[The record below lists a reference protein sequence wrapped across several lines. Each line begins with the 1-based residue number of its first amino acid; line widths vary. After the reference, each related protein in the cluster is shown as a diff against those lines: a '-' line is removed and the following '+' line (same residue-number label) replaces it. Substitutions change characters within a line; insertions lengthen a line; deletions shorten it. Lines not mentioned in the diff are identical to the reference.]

1 MMVECYTC
9 FLRFLEFFVKKAFIM
24 PILLLLLSGASL
36 SGQEICD
43 NGIDDDGDNL
53 VDVYDPDCPCDDQT
67 LLCTPSCEFVSPGG
81 PLNFGT
87 KWTSADT
94 IPVYQSPLVADI
106 DNDGVTEVIMMSSHN
121 LSTVEPRRA
130 RDILII
136 NGTTGVTELAITT
149 PFMAWVGPTPIAVA
163 DIDHDGFG
171 EIIMASVDHTDNAVG
186 DRSYLYCY
194 EHTGALKWKSNVP
207 YGYTTSSRFGSSIG
221 IADFNSDGVA
231 EVYIY
236 NQIYNA
242 ETGVKLAEGGSAEG
256 QGVMARQPYGDVA
269 NPVAADLTS
278 DPGLELAAGKTVYN
292 VTITNLTGTSG
303 NAMIP
308 ITIPGRNDGYTAIA
322 DIDLD
327 GTLDVVVASAGT
339 TGQLYVWNPGNGTPY
354 IIASIDLANTGGN
367 WIGVPFIGDMDKD
380 CEPEIGVTRSRRV
393 YALDYNGSATLATK
407 WTLVTTDAS
416 GFTGI
421 TMFDFNQDGTQE
433 LVYRDE
439 STLRIIDGSGST
451 PVTVGT
457 NPCISGTGTEMPVV
471 ADVDG
476 DGQAEICV
484 SCATLGTN
492 IGSLQVF
499 ESSGQPWAP
508 CRDIWN
514 QYSYLNVNINN
525 NLTIPIQQQQHQVL
539 LSTIACPFYNCS
551 ENRPFNTFLSQAT
564 FLTQE
569 GCPIYPASD
578 VALSLE
584 SSSCNG
590 SGAYNI
596 SLTVTN
602 IGGAPSVAGFPI
614 QFYAGNPFTSN
625 ATLIPITNGNNI
637 TQMALNPDETE
648 TLSFVLDILAPQKPF
663 SLFAVLNDDGTNIT
677 PFAFPLSS
685 IPECSYGDNVISIAN
700 INCCPFG
707 DLSIDTV
714 SPLSATFCEG
724 ESERFSVQAS
734 STVGLTNAIYTWT
747 LPDNSTVLNDSIIV
761 ADGGTYTITVKDDAQ
776 CSVSQQVIV
785 TSVALPTNAS
795 AGPNQ
800 EVCETSTALEG
811 NVPTIGTGTWTLI
824 SGSGTI
830 QNANSPTSNV
840 TGLAIGENVFRWAIL
855 NGASCLS
862 DDTVT
867 VNRLPFPTTSI
878 AGDDQQIC
886 DTLASLSANVPTV
899 GTGLWSLV
907 SGSGTLT
914 DATAASTT
922 VTNLGA
928 GINVFRWTISNGICT
943 PSADD
948 VTIERFAPPSIA
960 DAGDDQQICATSTQL
975 SATVPSIGTGLWT
988 LVSGNATISSNT
1000 SASSGI
1006 SGLSPGSVTLRWT
1019 VSNGTCPVS
1028 EDEVT
1033 IQIDEA
1039 PSPASVGADVQVCSA
1054 DGNLLAIAPTI
1065 GTGLWTISAGGA
1077 TITDATS
1084 LTSEVTNLSTG
1095 LNTFIWTVSNGTCP
1109 PSTATFGIQRDA
1121 PPSIADA
1128 GLDQQIC
1135 ATSATLSAT
1144 APTVGTGIWSLVSG
1158 SGTFSNNAS
1167 ASSAVSDLSLG
1178 ENVFE
1183 WTVSSGVCPVSTA
1196 QVTIQSDE
1204 VPSNVNAGENQSICS
1219 DQTTLGASVPSTGNG
1234 IWTLISGSASIDDA
1248 SDNESALTNVA
1259 LGSSTLRWTVTSGA
1273 CSTFAEVTITRS
1285 ELPSQALAGDDQSL
1299 CGTSG
1304 SLNGNTPAIGSGTWT
1319 VLSGS
1324 ATIDDPSNPQASISD
1339 IAVGTNELVW
1349 TISSGSCPAEMD
1361 TVAILVSEDP
1371 ITPNAGQNQAICVDN
1386 AQLNATAPLSGTG
1399 TWSLVSGVA
1408 TIDDASNS
1416 QSTLSDVGIGISV
1429 LRWTIIDGACEAFAQ
1444 VSITRSEN
1452 PSTANAGENQEVCQ
1466 GTAVNLAANVPLIG
1480 TGAWSVSSGSATFDN
1495 TAAAD
1500 AIASDL
1506 SNGTVVLT
1514 WTISNGACLPS
1525 ADDVEITVNENNALA
1540 DAGASQSICGDTI
1553 TLNAAVSPSGTG
1565 AWTLQ
1570 SGSGDIANANQ
1581 ASTLVSNLGLG
1592 ANTFVWTVTNGSC
1605 EPLTDEVTITVDA
1618 IPTEA
1623 LAGDDQQIC
1632 SDTTTLN
1639 ASAALTGSGLWTV
1652 ITGNGVFA
1660 DATNANSSVSGI
1672 SSGVNVYQWTISNGV
1687 CPPSSDQVIV
1697 QRDSVSVIAFAG
1709 DDASTCNSA
1718 PINLTAG
1725 EPLPGS
1731 GLWSIV
1737 SGDGIIAESNNPNS
1751 EFTPTGFG
1759 TSVLRW
1765 TVTTGDCPETSD
1777 EVSITNLEPPSLA
1790 NAGADT
1796 AVCSTLLILNAEIPT
1811 IGNGVWSSL
1820 GSVVFNDIAAADAE
1834 ASMLLP
1840 GNNTLIW
1847 TVSNGVCPANS
1858 DTLIIA
1864 VTKTPIT
1871 PNAGADQS
1879 ICADVATLS
1888 AAVPA
1893 VGTGVWSLVSGNA
1906 IIDDESSVNS
1916 AVSGLDVGVTTFRW
1930 TVTNESCVVFDEVS
1944 ITRSEPPSVSDAGE
1958 DIFICGIDAQL
1969 NAAIPSIG
1977 TGLWSLVSGGG
1988 TITDV
1993 NAANSTVT
2001 GIPSGNS
2008 VYQWT
2013 VSSGSCK
2020 PSVSTVQITRDTS
2033 NAVANAGEPIQ
2044 VCADTATLNATP
2056 ALGAQWSVTSGTAV
2070 IDDVNAANSS
2080 VSGLSVGQT
2089 TLTWTVPANGS
2100 CPETSATVTITR
2112 SSPPSAAIAGEDE
2125 FICGTTYTLMATAA
2139 ASGTGVWEV
2148 IAGNAIVDEPGNPN
2162 STVSNLGTGNNV
2174 FEWQITNG
2182 SCPVETDEVTIA
2194 VGDTAFAGQ
2203 DQFVCDTTAQ
2213 LSGNLPSGLTGVWTV
2228 ISGDAILADSSQAST
2243 SVSNLSDGEN
2253 IFQWTIIGGFCPD
2266 STDQVTITQQCNT
2279 PPVISNEEFELVED
2293 SVLIANL
2300 LDENDFDPDS
2310 TTLIVDTNLVVEPN
2324 HGTFVVNEDGSFTYT
2339 PEANYYGS
2347 DTIVVS
2353 VCDSGLPLPALCGND
2368 TIIIV
2373 ISPVNDP
2380 PTVENEEVSGAP
2392 GATVSGN
2399 VLDNDSDIEN
2409 TTLTVNTD
2417 PLVGPTNGT
2426 FTINP
2431 DGTFTYEPDEGFI
2444 GMDTIVVAVC
2454 DSGFPLPQECVND
2467 TIFITI
2473 QGETLTVNAGEDQE
2487 LCETSGI
2494 LNAGSII
2501 APAVGLWTQVGGSAT
2516 IENPDAA
2523 VSSVSGLA
2531 LGENIFV
2538 WTVTDNGQ
2546 TASDTVVITVNQAP
2560 TPAFAGEDIDVCGN
2574 EATLQGNIASLG
2586 TGVWSLVAGTGII
2599 SDPNATTIFVNGLSE
2614 GVNQFQYTITL
2625 GNCISSDLV
2634 SITSY
2639 SIPSLSVMNDSS
2651 VCSNVS
2657 AITIDVQSSGQ
2668 GVWSITSGTG
2678 VFSSSNPNEVSGL
2691 SLGANEFTYTV
2702 SNGPCSSSES
2712 VVITYLSANLSP
2724 CIPNDI
2730 FIPEG
2735 FSPDNDGVND
2745 KFVLYGLNGRSV
2757 VIKVFNRWGNLVY
2770 ESDNYQNDWDG
2781 VCTTGWILTGERLPE
2796 GTYYYLVQIE
2806 GESDTR
2812 KGYLTLWR

>member
-1 MMVECYTC
+1 
-9 FLRFLEFFVKKAFIM
+9 M
-24 PILLLLLSGASL
+24 PVLLLLLTGASL
-36 SGQEICD
+36 QGQEICD

-53 VDVYDPDCPCDDQT
+53 VDVFDPDCPCDDQT

-81 PLNFGT
+81 PLNFET
-87 KWTSADT
+87 QWTSVDT

-106 DNDGVTEVIMMSSHN
+106 DNDGVPEVIMMSSRSLA
-121 LSTVEPRRA
+121 LSEPRRA

-136 NGTTGVTELAITT
+136 SGATGATELRITT
-149 PFMAWVGPTPIAVA
+149 PFMAWVGPTPVAIA

-171 EIIMASVDHTDNAVG
+171 EIIIASVDHTDNPLG

-221 IADFNSDGVA
+221 IADFNSDGIA

-236 NQIYNA
+236 NQIFNA
-242 ETGVKLAEGGSAEG
+242 ETGIKLAEGGSSEG
-256 QGVMARQPYGDVA
+256 QGVMTRQGFGDVA

-292 VTITNLTGTSG
+292 VTITNLSGTTG

-322 DIDLD
+322 DINLD
-327 GTLDVVVASAGT
+327 GTLDVIVASEGS
-339 TGQLYVWNPGNGTPY
+339 TGQIYVWNPGNGTPT
-354 IIASIDLANTGGN
+354 IIASINLPNTGGN

-380 CEPEIGVTRSRRV
+380 CQPEIGVTRARRV
-393 YALDYNGSATLATK
+393 YALDYNGSTTLANK

-439 STLRIIDGSGST
+439 STLRIIDGSGNT

-484 SCATLGTN
+484 SCATTGVNL
-492 IGSLQVF
+492 GSLRVF

-525 NLTIPIQQQQHQVL
+525 NLTIPIQQQQHQVM
-539 LSTIACPFYNCS
+539 LSTITCPFYTCS

-578 VALSLE
+578 VALSLA

-596 SLTVTN
+596 SVTITN
-602 IGGAPSVAGFPI
+602 VGGAPSVAGFPI
-614 QFYAGNPFTSN
+614 HFYSANPFTTAASQ
-625 ATLIPITNGNNI
+625 IPIISGNNI
-637 TQMALNPDETE
+637 TQLALNPGETE
-648 TLSFVLDILAPQKPF
+648 TLSFVLDILTPQKPF
-663 SLFAVLNDDGTNIT
+663 TLFALLNDDGTNPT
-677 PFAFPLSS
+677 PLAYPLSS
-685 IPECSYGDNVISIAN
+685 IPECNYGDNVITVSN

-707 DLSIDTV
+707 DLTIDAVT
-714 SPLSATFCEG
+714 PASATFCEG
-724 ESERFSVQAS
+724 ESESFSVVAS
-734 STVGLTNAIYTWT
+734 SSVGLSNSSYTWL
-747 LPDNSTVLNDSIIV
+747 LPDNSTIINDSITV
-761 ADGGTYTITVKDDAQ
+761 TEGGNYTITVKDSAQ
-776 CSVSQQVIV
+776 CSVSQQIIV
-785 TSVALPTNAS
+785 TSVELPTSAS
-795 AGPNQ
+795 AGPDQ

-830 QNANSPTSNV
+830 QNVNSPTSNV
-840 TGLAIGENVFRWAIL
+840 TGLSIGANVFRWAIL

-867 VNRLPFPTTSI
+867 VNRLPFPTPSA
-878 AGDDQQIC
+878 AGNDQQIC
-886 DTLASLSANVPTV
+886 DSTASLLGNTPTV
-899 GTGLWSLV
+899 GTGSWSLV
-907 SGSGTLT
+907 SGSGTIT
-914 DATAASTT
+914 DATSASTT
-922 VTNLGA
+922 VTNLGV
-928 GINVFRWTISNGICT
+928 GVNVFRWTISNGICT

-948 VTIERFAPPSIA
+948 VSIERFAPPSTA
-960 DAGDDQQICATSTQL
+960 DAGTDQQICGTSAQL
-975 SATVPSIGTGLWT
+975 SAAVPSVGTGLWT
-988 LVSGNATISSNT
+988 VISGNATISSNT

-1019 VSNGTCPVS
+1019 VSNGTCPAS
-1028 EDEVT
+1028 EDEVS

-1039 PSPASVGADVQVCSA
+1039 PSPASVGPNAQVCA
-1054 DGNLLAIAPTI
+1054 TTGNLQAIAPTV
-1065 GTGLWTISAGGA
+1065 GAGLWTVSAGGA

-1084 LTSEVTNLSTG
+1084 LTSGVTNLGAG

-1109 PSTATFGIQRDA
+1109 PSTATFSIQRDL
-1121 PPSIADA
+1121 PPSAANA
-1128 GLDQQIC
+1128 GLDQQVC

-1144 APTVGTGIWSLVSG
+1144 TPAVGTGIWSLVSG
-1158 SGTFSNNAS
+1158 SGTFSDNTNAS
-1167 ASSAVSDLSLG
+1167 ATVSGLSTGL
-1178 ENVFE
+1178 NIFE
-1183 WTVSSGVCPVSTA
+1183 WTVSSGVCPVTSA

-1204 VPSNVNAGENQSICS
+1204 VPANISAGANQSICA
-1219 DQTTLGASVPSTGNG
+1219 DQTTLNATAPASGTG
-1234 IWTLISGSASIDDA
+1234 IWTLVSGNATINDDT
-1248 SDNESALTNVA
+1248 DNQSVLSNVA
-1259 LGSSTLRWTVTSGA
+1259 LGSSVLRWTVTAGA

-1285 ELPSQALAGDDQSL
+1285 EPPSEALAGDDQSL

-1304 SLNGNTPAIGSGTWT
+1304 SLNGNTPAIGNGTWS
-1319 VLSGS
+1319 VISGS
-1324 ATIDDPSNPQASISD
+1324 ATIDQASNPQSSISD
-1339 IAVGTNELVW
+1339 IAIGTNEFVW
-1349 TISSGSCPAEMD
+1349 TISNGACPSESD
-1361 TVAILVSEDP
+1361 TVVVLVSDDP
-1371 ITPNAGQNQAICVDN
+1371 ITPNAGQNQSICVDN
-1386 AQLNATAPLSGTG
+1386 AQLNATAPLSGSG
-1399 TWSLVSGVA
+1399 LWSLISGVA
-1408 TIDDASNS
+1408 TINDASNP
-1416 QSTLSDVGIGISV
+1416 QSTLSAIGIGVSV
-1429 LRWTIIDGACEAFAQ
+1429 LRWTITDGACEAFAQ

-1466 GTAVNLAANVPLIG
+1466 GTAVNLGANVPLVG
-1480 TGAWSVSSGSATFDN
+1480 TGAWSVSSGSATFNDTSSAN
-1495 TAAAD
+1495 
-1500 AIASDL
+1500 AIASAL
-1506 SNGTVVLT
+1506 STGTVVLT

-1525 ADDVEITVNENNALA
+1525 ADEVEITVNENNALA
-1540 DAGASQSICGDTI
+1540 DAGASQNVCGDTI

-1565 AWTLQ
+1565 VWTLQ
-1570 SGSGDIANANQ
+1570 SGSGDIANPNQ
-1581 ASTLVSNLGLG
+1581 ESTLVSSLELG
-1592 ANTFVWTVTNGSC
+1592 ANTFVWTVTNGAC
-1605 EPLTDEVTITVDA
+1605 PPLTDEVTITVDA

-1632 SDTTTLN
+1632 SDTTSLN
-1639 ASAALTGSGLWTV
+1639 ANAASSGSGVWTV
-1652 ITGNGVFA
+1652 ITGAGVFA
-1660 DATNANSSVSGI
+1660 DASNPNSSVSDI

-1687 CPPSSDQVIV
+1687 CPPSSDQVVI
-1697 QRDSVSVIAFAG
+1697 QRDSASVIAFAG
-1709 DDASTCNSA
+1709 DDASVCNNA
-1718 PINLTAG
+1718 PITLSAA
-1725 EPLPGS
+1725 EPLPGT
-1731 GLWSIV
+1731 GLWTIV
-1737 SGDGIIAESNNPNS
+1737 SGDGTFSETNNPS
-1751 EFTPTGFG
+1751 AVFTPTGFG

-1777 EVSITNLEPPSLA
+1777 EVSITNLEPPSAA
-1790 NAGADT
+1790 NAGVDT
-1796 AVCSTLLILNAEIPT
+1796 AICSTLLMLNAEVPA
-1811 IGNGVWSSL
+1811 IGTGVWSSL
-1820 GSVVFNDIAAADAE
+1820 GTVVFNDIAAADAE

-1858 DTLIIA
+1858 DTLVIA

-1879 ICADVATLS
+1879 ICADAATLS

-1893 VGTGVWSLVSGNA
+1893 VGTGVWTLVSGNA
-1906 IIDDESSVNS
+1906 IIDDANSVNS
-1916 AVSGLDVGVTTFRW
+1916 AVSGLEVGVTTFRW

-1958 DIFICGIDAQL
+1958 DIFICGTDAQL
-1969 NAAIPSIG
+1969 NAAFPSIG
-1977 TGLWSLVSGGG
+1977 TGVWSILSGGG
-1988 TITDV
+1988 TITEV

-2001 GIPSGNS
+2001 DIPAGIS

-2013 VSSGSCK
+2013 ISSGTCK
-2020 PSVSTVQITRDTS
+2020 PSSSSVQITRDTA
-2033 NAVANAGEPIQ
+2033 NVVANAGEPIQ

-2056 ALGAQWSVTSGTAV
+2056 APGAQWSVTSGTAV
-2070 IDDVNAANSS
+2070 IEDINAANSA
-2080 VSGLSVGQT
+2080 VSGLSVGIT
-2089 TLTWTVPANGS
+2089 TLTWTVPANGT

-2112 SSPPSAAIAGEDE
+2112 NTPPSAANAGEDE

-2148 IAGNAIVDEPGNPN
+2148 VAGNAIVDEPGNPN

-2174 FEWQITNG
+2174 FEWQISSG
-2182 SCPVETDEVTIA
+2182 ACPVETDEVTIA

-2203 DQFVCDTTAQ
+2203 DQVICDTIAQ
-2213 LSGNLPSGLTGVWTV
+2213 LTATLPAGLTGVWTV
-2228 ISGDAILADSSQAST
+2228 ISGDAIIADSSQAST

-2253 IFQWTIIGGFCPD
+2253 IFQWTVSGGFCPD
-2266 STDQVTITQQCNT
+2266 SVDQVIITRQCNT
-2279 PPVISNEEFELVED
+2279 PPVISNDEFTLVED
-2293 SVLIANL
+2293 SVLTANL

-2310 TTLIVDTNLVVEPN
+2310 TALVVDTNLVVEPN

-2339 PEANYYGS
+2339 PDANYYGS

-2353 VCDSGLPLPALCGND
+2353 VCDSGVPLPALCGND

-2380 PTVENEEVSGAP
+2380 PTVENEQVSGAP
-2392 GATVSGN
+2392 GATISGN

-2409 TTLTVNTD
+2409 TSLTVNTE
-2417 PLVGPTNGT
+2417 PLVGPNNGT

-2431 DGTFTYEPDEGFI
+2431 DGSFTYEPDEGFI
-2444 GMDTIVVAVC
+2444 GLDTIVVAVC
-2454 DSGFPLPQECVND
+2454 DSGFPLPPECVND

-2473 QGETLTVNAGEDQE
+2473 QGETLTANAGEDQE

-2516 IENPDAA
+2516 IENPGAA
-2523 VSSVSGLA
+2523 VSSVSGLT
-2531 LGENIFV
+2531 LGENTFV

-2560 TPAFAGEDIDVCGN
+2560 TPAFAGEDIDVCGT
-2574 EATLQGNIASLG
+2574 EGTLQGNIPSLG
-2586 TGVWSLVAGTGII
+2586 TGVWSVTFGNGII
-2599 SDPNATTIFVNGLSE
+2599 SDPNATTILVSNLSP
-2614 GVNQFQYTITL
+2614 GQNDFTYTITL
-2625 GNCISSDLV
+2625 GNCVSSDLV
-2634 SITSY
+2634 SVTSY
-2639 SIPSLSVMNDSS
+2639 AIPSVNVMNDTSICSS
-2651 VCSNVS
+2651 VSS
-2657 AITIDVQSSGQ
+2657 ITLGVQSSGQ
-2668 GVWSITSGTG
+2668 GVWSVTGGTG

-2724 CIPNDI
+2724 CKPNEI

-2735 FSPDNDGVND
+2735 FSPDEDGVND
-2745 KFVLYGLNGRSV
+2745 KFVIYGLGGKSAS
-2757 VIKVFNRWGNLVY
+2757 IKVFNRWGNLVY
-2770 ESDNYQNDWDG
+2770 ESDNYQNNWDG